1 MNTSDQNVYTLDTAF
16 TRRWSK
22 ERIANSFNGHGIEK
36 MIVPGM
42 EQYTWGVFVDAIN
55 GHIQSK
61 IEDLQVNE
69 DKQIGA
75 FFVKETDLFE
85 ENNTKTTEE
94 KEKITKAFAYKVLEY
109 LWDDVSKL
117 DHSVIFNSTYKTFE
131 KLVEDYLKEGVKI
144 FNNEIF
150 KDKPVR
156 NITPSA
162 VEEDAVAETETEE
175 TN

>member
-1 MNTSDQNVYTLDTAF
+1 
-16 TRRWSK
+16 
-22 ERIANSFNGHGIEK
+22 

-42 EQYTWGVFVDAIN
+42 EQYTWGVFVEAIN
-55 GHIQSK
+55 KHIQDK

-75 FFVKETDLFE
+75 FFVKEADLLV
-85 ENNTKTTEE
+85 ENNTKTSDE
-94 KEKITKAFAYKVLEY
+94 KKKMAKAFAYKVLEY

-117 DHSVIFNSTYKTFE
+117 DHSVIFNTTYKTFE
-131 KLVEDYLKEGVKI
+131 KLVEAYLSKGVEI

-150 KDKPVR
+150 KDKPIR
-156 NITPSA
+156 NITQT
-162 VEEDAVAETETEE
+162 VAEETTANEEITETSADE